1 MLAVWRFEVGL
12 VCIQVPFRHFLVS
25 TAVGLQPANIM
36 LVHAGSSLTRLHSW
50 RDLCAGPCPAIHSI

>member
-1 MLAVWRFEVGL
+1 MGL
-12 VCIQVPFRHFLVS
+12 GCVQVPFRHFLVS

-50 RDLCAGPCPAIHSI
+50 RDLCAAPLPALSCM